1 MLVLENIFVNKKLQE
16 KNEVKTRFFLRKN
29 NKKKKRSRKGK
40 TAKKK
45 KKKKFYY
52 NHSIYNFV
60 IMDANKKEYLY
71 SLRDLLDVS
80 HIAKILE
87 N

>member
-45 KKKKFYY
+45 KKKNFTITILFTTLLSWMQIKKNIFILYV
-52 NHSIYNFV
+52 IY
-60 IMDANKKEYLY
+60 
-71 SLRDLLDVS
+71 
-80 HIAKILE
+80 
-87 N
+87 